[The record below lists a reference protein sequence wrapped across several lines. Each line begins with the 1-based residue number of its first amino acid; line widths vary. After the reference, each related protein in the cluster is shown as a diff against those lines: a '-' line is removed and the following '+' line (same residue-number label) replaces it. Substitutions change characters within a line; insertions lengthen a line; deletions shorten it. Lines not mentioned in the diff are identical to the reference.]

1 MIIQK
6 KPKRYPKFIDS
17 GISFTS
23 TFIPPSDIRGARIKI
38 QVNGSSE
45 RMKETAF
52 PTRIFSY
59 TYDARDAHEECFKL
73 YCLENETIQGWHHH
87 LKFSK
92 GMDRNN
98 RFIFTII
105 FP

>member
-23 TFIPPSDIRGARIKI
+23 TFIPPSDVRGARIKI
-38 QVNGSSE
+38 QVNGASKE
-45 RMKETAF
+45 KKETHF
-52 PTRIFSY
+52 PIRIFSY
-59 TYDARDAHEECFKL
+59 PYNARDAHEECFRI
-73 YCLENETIQGWHHH
+73 YCLENETIQGWHHQ
-87 LKFSK
+87 LRFAK
-92 GMDRNN
+92 GMDRNS
-98 RFIFTII
+98 RFIFTLT